1 MNDYLALILGVLCA
15 GIGGELFVR
24 GSIGLAQWIRIP
36 PGIVGATVAAFATSA
51 PEFSVGINAALAGK
65 PDISLGDVLGSNVVN
80 IALILGLALMISG
93 IQSSRDSIKRD
104 FPGALIVPGVTGLMA
119 LDGTISRIDGA
130 IMIAMFVTWLVMT
143 VLEARK
149 QRDGIESKPTNKPV
163 IFAQN
168 IAGLVLLVTAGNLIV
183 FGAKNI
189 AQEFGI
195 SDFIIGA
202 TVVAVG
208 TSIPELSTTLTAKLR
223 GHDDIGLGTVLG
235 SNIFNGLL
243 IVGTVAMITPIP
255 VRWGDT
261 LVALTI
267 GILAVVLTFPS
278 KTGWIG
284 RQRGFILLGLYALY
298 LILIITP

>member
-80 IALILGLALMISG
+80 VALILGLALTISG

-104 FPGALIVPGVTGLMA
+104 FPGALIVPGVTGVMA

-168 IAGLVLLVTAGNLIV
+168 IAGLVLLVTAGNLMV
-183 FGAKNI
+183 FGAKSI
-189 AQEFGI
+189 AQGFGI

-255 VRWGDT
+255 VRLGDT
-261 LVALTI
+261 LV
-267 GILAVVLTFPS
+267 TFPS

-284 RQRGFILLGLYALY
+284 RQRGFVLLGVYALY